1 MFLFVPVIASWAD
14 WGRCFQDRAAFTPLC
29 KDILWRE
36 GLPPLPLMPLTPG
49 TNAVFRSGDCVL
61 KVFYPPS
68 ADATAPMT
76 G

>member
-1 MFLFVPVIASWAD
+1 MFLFAPVIASWAD

-29 KDILWRE
+29 KDILRRE
-36 GLPPLPLMPLTPG
+36 GLPPLPLTPG
-49 TNAVFRSGDCVL
+49 ANAVFRSGDCVL